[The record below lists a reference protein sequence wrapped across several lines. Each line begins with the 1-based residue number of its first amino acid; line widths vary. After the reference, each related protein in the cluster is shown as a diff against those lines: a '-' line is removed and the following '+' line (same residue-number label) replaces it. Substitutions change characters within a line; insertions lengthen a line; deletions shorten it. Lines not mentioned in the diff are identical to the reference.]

1 MNRFFLKIFIAKFIT
16 IFLIY
21 GCGNDDHEYQKDLY
35 VPVKIA
41 PIIKKDL
48 SFPIRTSG
56 ILSAPSEMKL
66 SFKIGGIVKEI
77 HVDEG
82 DIVKKDQVLSKLDQS
97 EIGAQVNQAKSAFEN
112 AKLDLKR
119 VNNLYADSAV
129 TLEQKQ
135 DAETGFEIAK
145 ANLSIA
151 KFNYQHSVIKAP
163 SKGIILKRFVEQN
176 EMVNTGMPI
185 FIVGSTEKSWLIRAG
200 ISDKD
205 VITLRLGDSASI
217 SFDAYSD
224 ISFPAVVS
232 QIAESAD
239 PMTGT
244 FEVELTLEQTEY
256 KLISGFIGSIEIF
269 PSNKKNYRL
278 IPIEALVEAD
288 NNHGNVFVLN
298 DSGKTAKKIQIKWKY
313 ILKDKIVVT
322 GGLEDETVV
331 ITDGS
336 SYLSE
341 GAMVQVIS
349 ED

>member
-1 MNRFFLKIFIAKFIT
+1 MNRFFQKIYLATFISIL
-16 IFLIY
+16 LIN
-21 GCGNDDHEYQKDLY
+21 GCGNNNHEDQKDLS
-35 VPVKIA
+35 VPVKTA
-41 PIIKKDL
+41 RIINKDL

-56 ILSAPSEMKL
+56 KLSAPSEMKL
-66 SFKIGGIVKEI
+66 SFKIGGIVEEI
-77 HVDEG
+77 SADEG
-82 DIVKKDQVLSKLDQS
+82 DIVKKDQVLAKLDQS
-97 EIGAQVNQAKSAFEN
+97 EIEAQVNQARSAFKN
-112 AKLDLKR
+112 VQLDLKR

-205 VITLRLGDSASI
+205 IITLQLGDSSSI

-224 ISFPAVVS
+224 ISFPAVAS

-244 FEVELTLEQTEY
+244 FEVELTLERTDY
-256 KLISGFIGSIEIF
+256 KLISGFIGSVEIF
-269 PSNKKNYRL
+269 PSNKGNYKL
-278 IPIEALVEAD
+278 IPIEALVEAE
-288 NNHGNVFVLN
+288 NNQGYVFVLD
-298 DSGKTAKKIQIKWKY
+298 DSEKTAKKVRIKWKH
-313 ILKDKIVVT
+313 ILKDYIVVT
-322 GGLEDETVV
+322 KGLEKETDV

-336 SYLSE
+336 AYLSD
-341 GAMVQVIS
+341 GATIQIVS
-349 ED
+349 GD